1 MEALAKELTGS
12 PIGYAPGDQATGASM
27 HCGACSM
34 GASVAAAAAVA
45 VVMTAAAAAAAMF
58 TAVDR
63 CDGFITTTA
72 PAPASTS
79 GGPAQRC
86 TAHERDSSVNVN
98 VRLELRPRG
107 VSAGTTHGHARPWKG
122 WKGVAGEGDR

>member
-27 HCGACSM
+27 HNGACSM
-34 GASVAAAAAVA
+34 GASVAAAVAVA
-45 VVMTAAAAAAAMF
+45 VVMAAAAAAAGEF
-58 TAVDR
+58 TEVDR
-63 CDGFITTTA
+63 CDGFGTTTA

-86 TAHERDSSVNVN
+86 TAHERDSSVAKE
-98 VRLELRPRG
+98 RQCGDDARACSALEGLEGGGRG
-107 VSAGTTHGHARPWKG
+107 G
-122 WKGVAGEGDR
+122 

>member
-34 GASVAAAAAVA
+34 GASVAEAAAVA

-98 VRLELRPRG
+98 VRLECGQGASVRG
-107 VSAGTTHGHARPWKG
+107 RRTGMLGLGRVGRG
-122 WKGVAGEGDR
+122 AGEGDR

>member
-1 MEALAKELTGS
+1 
-12 PIGYAPGDQATGASM
+12 M

-34 GASVAAAAAVA
+34 GASVEAAAAVA
-45 VVMTAAAAAAAMF
+45 VVMTAAAAAAMF

-86 TAHERDSSVNVN
+86 TAHERDSSVAKE
-98 VRLELRPRG
+98 RQCGDDARACSALEGLEGGGRG
-107 VSAGTTHGHARPWKG
+107 G
-122 WKGVAGEGDR
+122 